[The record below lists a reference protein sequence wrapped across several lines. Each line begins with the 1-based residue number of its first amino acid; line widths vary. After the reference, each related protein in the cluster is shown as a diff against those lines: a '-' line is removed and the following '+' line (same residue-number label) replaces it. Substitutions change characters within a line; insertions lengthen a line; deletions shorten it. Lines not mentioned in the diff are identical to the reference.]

1 MNSEDDKKT
10 TCLTII
16 RGMMAENVKLKPIMQ
31 FWPEKLLLTLIRTY
45 DSNHSSVLDVVNC
58 LQTCITE
65 TYPELFGLINLSK
78 LRPVLDKKLFSLV
91 KHASPKNPGIL
102 MFKFKNWKPSDVSPD
117 QLTAVATVYY
127 HQLGRNSKDIQKN
140 GILVLL
146 DAEGL
151 GFSHVRQMSH
161 NFVKKVLYCNV
172 YTSPVRVI
180 GYVVYNSSFL
190 MEKIYNVL
198 KHAVPERSRKDVYI
212 LRKDLTQLHEMVPD
226 KQFLPTC
233 VGGEVPN
240 DVAFQEDA
248 EIAALEDL
256 TMQNL
261 VTDLQR
267 EYGLG
272 KK

>member
-1 MNSEDDKKT
+1 M
-10 TCLTII
+10 CRFMFCII
-16 RGMMAENVKLKPIMQ
+16 L
-31 FWPEKLLLTLIRTY
+31 F
-45 DSNHSSVLDVVNC
+45 
-58 LQTCITE
+58 LQ
-65 TYPELFGLINLSK
+65 
-78 LRPVLDKKLFSLV
+78 
-91 KHASPKNPGIL
+91 
-102 MFKFKNWKPSDVSPD
+102 
-117 QLTAVATVYY
+117 
-127 HQLGRNSKDIQKN
+127 
-140 GILVLL
+140 
-146 DAEGL
+146 
-151 GFSHVRQMSH
+151 
-161 NFVKKVLYCNV
+161 
-172 YTSPVRVI
+172 
-180 GYVVYNSSFL
+180 
-190 MEKIYNVL
+190 
-198 KHAVPERSRKDVYI
+198 VYI